1 MIELD
6 SVQNRFF
13 KCRFV
18 QTRKSYAN
26 MQFFIISNIQYISKY
41 RIPGM
46 RFEYCNS
53 NFDFELSIFPTI
65 DCVLDQISG
74 NS

>member
-6 SVQNRFF
+6 SVRNRFF

-26 MQFFIISNIQYISKY
+26 MQLFIILNINFVGKY
-41 RIPGM
+41 RVPRM
-46 RFEYCNS
+46 RFERFCFAS
-53 NFDFELSIFPTI
+53 QRWFFLHLKQSIA
-65 DCVLDQISG
+65 LQLYY
-74 NS
+74 